1 MRKLFLDTN
10 IVLDLLAKRQPFY
23 KSAAILF
30 SLADKKKVKIFVSSL
45 TFANTN
51 YVLSKFKSPQK
62 VREILKSFKL
72 LVNVQ
77 AIDDKIIEL
86 ALNDEKFTDF
96 EDGLQYY
103 AALRSRTKT
112 FITRDLRGFK
122 SADIPVMNA
131 EAFLASI

>member
-1 MRKLFLDTN
+1 MKKLFLDTN

-30 SLADKKKVKIFVSSL
+30 SIADKNKVKLFVSSL

-62 VREILKSFKL
+62 AREILKRFKL
-72 LVNVQ
+72 LVSVQ
-77 AIDDKIIEL
+77 VIDDKIIEL

-103 AALRSRTKT
+103 AALKSRTAV

-122 SADIPVMNA
+122 SANIPVMNA
-131 EAFLASI
+131 EAFLASG

>member
-1 MRKLFLDTN
+1 MIKLFLDTN